1 MWTTINQVYTTPHS
15 KNAWAHLASDNAWR
29 KVKTISDDGVT
40 NTVLLLALARANS
53 KKANVSKDGSGL
65 ITAVYL

>member
-1 MWTTINQVYTTPHS
+1 MWTTINQVYATPHS
-15 KNAWAHLASDNAWR
+15 KNCWAHLASDNAWR

-40 NTVLLLALARANS
+40 NTHLLLALARANS
-53 KKANVSKDGSGL
+53 KQANVSKDGANQ